1 MSKKDAYTR
10 DEDSRFT
17 LRINSDILEAIKE
30 EAEKNKRSTG
40 KQIEFIL
47 EKWLDQENQNNQVI
61 DFSKIKNRIK
71 YTTSKMVYTK

>member
-17 LRINSDILEAIKE
+17 LRINSYILEAIKE
-30 EAEKNKRSTG
+30 EAAKNKRSTG

>member
-17 LRINSDILEAIKE
+17 LRINTEILEAIKK
-30 EAEKNKRSTG
+30 EAQKNKRSTG

-47 EKWLDQENQNNQVI
+47 ENWLSQDTH
-61 DFSKIKNRIK
+61 SK
-71 YTTSKMVYTK
+71 

>member
-17 LRINSDILEAIKE
+17 LRINTNLLEAIKE
-30 EAEKNKRSTG
+30 EASKNKRSTG

-47 EKWLDQENQNNQVI
+47 EEWISQNNH
-61 DFSKIKNRIK
+61 SE
-71 YTTSKMVYTK
+71 

>member
-17 LRINSDILEAIKE
+17 LRINTKILEAIKN
-30 EAEKNKRSTG
+30 EAQKNKRSTG

-47 EKWLDQENQNNQVI
+47 ETWLSQNNP
-61 DFSKIKNRIK
+61 SK
-71 YTTSKMVYTK
+71 

>member
-17 LRINSDILEAIKE
+17 LRINSDILKAIKE
-30 EAEKNKRSTG
+30 EAAKNKRSTG

-47 EKWLDQENQNNQVI
+47 EKWLNQNT
-61 DFSKIKNRIK
+61 DSK
-71 YTTSKMVYTK
+71 

>member
-17 LRINSDILEAIKE
+17 LRINSDILEAIKK
-30 EAEKNKRSTG
+30 EAAKNKRSTG

-47 EKWLDQENQNNQVI
+47 EKWLDQENQNN
-61 DFSKIKNRIK
+61 
-71 YTTSKMVYTK
+71 